1 MVSSLLRHHHH
12 PPSTT
17 PHASKCDDFATSSSP
32 TTSPIADVGAL
43 PSRCGNHSL
52 ARRSTSSS
60 WMSCSRLTTSQV
72 RAQCQNNIT
81 MPPPL
86 TARTAVIVASTSSS
100 PRSST
105 RTSSAVIH
113 RASSPRRSSIR
124 LDATPLDATGGDP
137 YELTQLVSVA
147 GTVAALGATALALG
161 ARGEP
166 KPCAACASSG
176 GEPCAFCDATGR
188 RTTPIRVS
196 KRERDDDGVL
206 GLTRRNPYECTACK
220 GAGMI
225 LCRAC
230 RGSGYVD

>member
-1 MVSSLLRHHHH
+1 M
-12 PPSTT
+12 
-17 PHASKCDDFATSSSP
+17 
-32 TTSPIADVGAL
+32 
-43 PSRCGNHSL
+43 
-52 ARRSTSSS
+52 
-60 WMSCSRLTTSQV
+60 
-72 RAQCQNNIT
+72 
-81 MPPPL
+81 PPL
-86 TARTAVIVASTSSS
+86 TARVVVASTSSS
-100 PRSST
+100 PST
-105 RTSSAVIH
+105 RARSVVD
-113 RASSPRRSSIR
+113 RALGFAYRRSTR
-124 LDATPLDATGGDP
+124 VDATPLDATGGDP

-166 KPCAACASSG
+166 KPCAACAASG

-196 KRERDDDGVL
+196 KSDRDSDGVL

>member
-1 MVSSLLRHHHH
+1 M
-12 PPSTT
+12 
-17 PHASKCDDFATSSSP
+17 
-32 TTSPIADVGAL
+32 
-43 PSRCGNHSL
+43 
-52 ARRSTSSS
+52 
-60 WMSCSRLTTSQV
+60 
-72 RAQCQNNIT
+72 
-81 MPPPL
+81 PPL
-86 TARTAVIVASTSSS
+86 TTRVVVASTSSS
-100 PRSST
+100 PST
-105 RTSSAVIH
+105 RARSIVGH
-113 RASSPRRSSIR
+113 SPGFAYRRSTR
-124 LDATPLDATGGDP
+124 VDATPLDATGGDP
-137 YELTQLVSVA
+137 YELTQLMSVA

-166 KPCAACASSG
+166 KPCAACAASG

-196 KRERDDDGVL
+196 KSDRDSDGVL